1 METRTELAVLGTYV
15 ENQVILEPILLYRTS
30 KCKQTKEKGS
40 ENCLWIHIFIFYRLF
55 QIAVESRGMRG
66 RGGGGGG
73 GRNENF
79 GGEGRRGGFNGRW
92 EPEKE
97 CFWSFEPFPKLK
109 TAFYEY
115 WTSIEIKS
123 SITYVSKEYKIKTK
137 MVHEQW
143 LQLKVLILLGYNSKT
158 FI

>member
-30 KCKQTKEKGS
+30 KCKQTKGKGS
-40 ENCLWIHIFIFYRLF
+40 ENCLWTHIFIFYRLF
-55 QIAVESRGMRG
+55 QIAVESRGK
-66 RGGGGGG
+66 GG
-73 GRNENF
+73 GRRIGNF
-79 GGEGRRGGFNGRW
+79 AGKGRRGGFTGRW

-97 CFWSFEPFPKLK
+97 WFWSFEPFPKLK

-123 SITYVSKEYKIKTK
+123 SMTYVSKEYKIKTK
-137 MVHEQW
+137 MVHGQW
-143 LQLKVLILLGYNSKT
+143 LQLKVLILLGYNPKT